1 MFSFLLAWNDYLVA
15 DIMERTNSIYT
26 LPIGLETFFEQYATN
41 WGAVMALAVF
51 MLVPPVLLFMVA
63 SRYFRIGGIGGSVVG

>member
-1 MFSFLLAWNDYLVA
+1 
-15 DIMERTNSIYT
+15 
-26 LPIGLETFFEQYATN
+26 
-41 WGAVMALAVF
+41 